1 MDKAYID
8 NEKKDYGLV
17 GITFYSFLS
26 NYGRFL
32 FLIIITS
39 IMARFLSPYEWGILI
54 LSQSIIAIWIII
66 SDIFPPGLN
75 YSLNYYVPKF
85 IASREYLNLKS
96 IIVNSIK
103 QKLLILIPFFI
114 IGLIL
119 ITLFPIGYLDNM
131 LIIYILSPQIIL
143 QSLNLIFT
151 SISFGYKLYKALFF
165 IDVIQNIFHIASLI
179 GLLILGK
186 FSIIFISI
194 VLTINVFINLILKFF
209 VLRKKINL
217 ILKSGNISNKYKED
231 LKKNL
236 KYGIPVVIAGE
247 IGTLWTE
254 VKKQSIGAI
263 LDPSI
268 VTIYNIGENLAQF
281 PLISSVAFHQ
291 PIISHFSGL
300 DHEKDKK
307 KIEDLFVLI
316 YEFAL
321 LLTCIVTGVF
331 IFFIEFYTLIVYG
344 NNYLLYVFYF
354 QLIAIAIAPRVL
366 GGLLSSL
373 LSAKHKVKIFPLL
386 AVIYNG
392 ILIISFIIGI
402 YYFQLYGYSYSLI
415 IAVFIIFI
423 IQFKFT
429 KKLGGIK
436 LPIKKTIV
444 IFIIFFDSLIISYF
458 IIYTIIP
465 NLFLLNSIIGA
476 GIFVILIFIQM
487 LFFKILTLK
496 ELELMESF
504 FEKETKPNII
514 IKKCISLLKRI
525 VRK

>member
-1 MDKAYID
+1 MDKDYID

-32 FLIIITS
+32 FSIIITS
-39 IMARFLSPYEWGILI
+39 MMARFLSPYEWGILI

-66 SDIFPPGLN
+66 SDFFPPGLN
-75 YSLNYYVPKF
+75 YSLNYYIPKY
-85 IASREYLNLKS
+85 IASGEYLNLKS

-103 QKLLILIPFFI
+103 QKLLALIPFFI

-119 ITLFPIGYLDNM
+119 ITLFPIGYLDNL
-131 LIIYILSPQIIL
+131 LILYILSPQIIL

-165 IDVIQNIFHIASLI
+165 IDVIQNIFCIVSLI
-179 GLLILGK
+179 GLLALGE

-194 VLTINVFINLILKFF
+194 VLTINIFINLILKLL
-209 VLRKKINL
+209 VLRERIKS
-217 ILKSGNISNKYKED
+217 ILKSGDISNKYKED
-231 LKKNL
+231 MKKNL
-236 KYGIPVVIAGE
+236 KYGVPVVIAGE
-247 IGTLWTE
+247 IGTIWTE
-254 VKKQSIGAI
+254 TKKQSIGAI
-263 LDPSI
+263 LDPSV

-281 PLISSVAFHQ
+281 PLITSRAFHQ

-300 DHEKDKK
+300 NHEKDKEN
-307 KIEDLFVLI
+307 IEYLFILI

-321 LLTCIVTGVF
+321 LLTCLVTGVF
-331 IFFIEFYTLIVYG
+331 FFLIEFLTLIIYG

-354 QLIAIAIAPRVL
+354 QLILFTIAPRVL
-366 GGLLSSL
+366 GGLLTSL
-373 LSAKHKVKIFPLL
+373 LSAKHKVKIFPVL

-415 IAVFIIFI
+415 IATFIIFI

-436 LPIKKTIV
+436 LPIKKTMV
-444 IFIIFFDSLIISYF
+444 IFTIFFDSLIISYF

-465 NLFLLNSIIGA
+465 DIFILNSIIGA
-476 GIFVILIFIQM
+476 VIFIFLIFIQM

-496 ELELMESF
+496 ELELMESYF
-504 FEKETKPNII
+504 KKETKPNII

-525 VRK
+525 VKK